1 MNIITIL
8 VEVLIFTSLIGVI
21 FSLTNIDAN
30 STNITGASFVLYGL
44 IGLFVMV
51 GFVVYLVKATGVK
64 QGR

>member
-8 VEVLIFTSLIGVI
+8 VEVLIFTSLIGII
-21 FSLTNIDAN
+21 FSLTNNADG
-30 STNITGASFVLYGL
+30 NITGASLVLYGL

-64 QGR
+64 KGR